1 MKNFF
6 VSTFL
11 AVFASTTLVQTAS
24 AQPSSLGECLSVDI
38 QQFQGNIVE
47 AAIATPELSTLVDAV
62 VAAGLDDALA
72 NTQNIT
78 VYAPTNDAFAA
89 IPADILEAITGDV
102 DTLTAVLLYHVTPLV
117 EDPRRFV
124 NSFARPTLQGQQVY
138 FDRYDQTPRIN
149 NAGASCQGVAASNGN
164 VWIIDSV
171 LLPNL

>member
-38 QQFQGNIVE
+38 QQFQGNSVE

-72 NTQNIT
+72 NTENIT

-102 DTLTAVLLYHVTPLV
+102 HTLTDVLLYHVTPGRYMASDVV
-117 EDPRRFV
+117 ELSQADTVAGKPV
-124 NSFARPTLQGQQVY
+124 NS
-138 FDRYDQTPRIN
+138 
-149 NAGASCQGVAASNGN
+149 SNP
-164 VWIIDSV
+164 SST
-171 LLPNL
+171 